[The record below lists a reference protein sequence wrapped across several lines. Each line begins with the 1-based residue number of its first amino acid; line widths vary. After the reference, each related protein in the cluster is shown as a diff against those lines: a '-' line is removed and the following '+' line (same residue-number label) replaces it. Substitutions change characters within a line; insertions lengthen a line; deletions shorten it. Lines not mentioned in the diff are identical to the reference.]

1 LITWNSA
8 CLSNGGG
15 ISQAVLFHAG
25 IAMRHGD
32 GGIGAGAA
40 VGHIE
45 PAAQRDA
52 ALGFECDI
60 GTLEHGSSLCRK
72 MSGGAVKV
80 AGIDLALQATTE
92 FRGKSQGAIERPVR
106 NRGAHDCIDEKRSS

>member
-1 LITWNSA
+1 
-8 CLSNGGG
+8 
-15 ISQAVLFHAG
+15 
-25 IAMRHGD
+25 MRHGN

-40 VGHIE
+40 GGHIE

-60 GTLEHGSSLCRK
+60 GTLKHGSSSFRK

-80 AGIDLALQATTE
+80 TGIDLALQAATE
-92 FRGKSQGAIERPVR
+92 FHGKSLDAIERPVMNHCVR
-106 NRGAHDCIDEKRSS
+106 DLARRQVNHPVAQA